1 MTSCL
6 VSISTSL
13 FITTNLG
20 NLATDVTTYLLI
32 GLTVLMN
39 AKELVNVLL
48 TSRAGIPKM
57 KIGHLEQLHNE
68 QWTGKTQEACEA
80 FASLMLGQ
88 VMEVVLPIRSDILL
102 NLMRQKIMN
111 LMRCCSHWNEAKNT
125 DLLPPQLFSL
135 LCGCLQRTKCWGSR
149 ECWK

>member
-39 AKELVNVLL
+39 AKELVHVLL
-48 TSRAGIPKM
+48 TSRAGNPKM

-68 QWTGKTQEACEA
+68 Q
-80 FASLMLGQ
+80 
-88 VMEVVLPIRSDILL
+88 
-102 NLMRQKIMN
+102 
-111 LMRCCSHWNEAKNT
+111 
-125 DLLPPQLFSL
+125 
-135 LCGCLQRTKCWGSR
+135 
-149 ECWK
+149 